1 MESLNPL
8 QKALGKVANYGSKKL
23 TTANLT
29 VSTYTSPITKF
40 VEFFSGK
47 YTGAVF
53 SIIIILLFSL
63 LFRNIVRSED
73 TTATSKSKFL
83 VNSVK
88 TWFSLLIILIIL
100 HILR

>member
-1 MESLNPL
+1 MKSSNPI
-8 QKALGKVANYGSKKL
+8 QNTFGNIANFGSKKL
-23 TTANLT
+23 TSVNLT
-29 VSTYTSPITKF
+29 VDTYTSPITKF
-40 VEFFSGK
+40 VDFFSGK

-73 TTATSKSKFL
+73 TTTTSKSKFL

>member
-1 MESLNPL
+1 MKSSNPI
-8 QKALGKVANYGSKKL
+8 QKAFGKIANFGSKKL
-23 TTANLT
+23 TSVNLT
-29 VSTYTSPITKF
+29 VDTYTSPITKF

-47 YTGAVF
+47 YTGVVF

-73 TTATSKSKFL
+73 TTVTSKSKFL